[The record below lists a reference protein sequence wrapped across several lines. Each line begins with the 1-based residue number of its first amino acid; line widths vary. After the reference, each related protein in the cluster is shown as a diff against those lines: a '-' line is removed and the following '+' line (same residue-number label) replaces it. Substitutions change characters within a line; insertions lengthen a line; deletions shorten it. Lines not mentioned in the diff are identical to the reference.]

1 MRMTNAASSSYV
13 QRAIFKKPVIFRLSA
28 LSTLLALLAIPS
40 VVTAAPNTKTDK
52 SITSG
57 SGLPLDEIRT
67 FVDVFD
73 RIKKAY
79 VEPVEDKTLLDNAIK
94 GMLSELDPHSAYLEA
109 SDFKDL
115 QINTSGEFGGLGI
128 EVSMEEGYIKVVT
141 AIDDTPAQA
150 AGILPGD
157 IIIKLD
163 DEQVK
168 GMALD
173 EAINLMRGKPG
184 SKIALTVVR
193 ENASQPLVINVTRAI
208 IQVKSV
214 KGEWLEPGFAYL
226 RISQFQV
233 HTPQD
238 MRKKI
243 EELKK
248 SAKTPMSGLVLD
260 LRNNPGGVLQ
270 SAVEIS
276 DAFLNKGL
284 VVYTQGR
291 LPNSE
296 LSFNAEDGDM
306 LNGLPMVVLINSG
319 SASASEIVAGALQD
333 HHRAV
338 LMGTTSFG
346 KGSVQTVL
354 PLSNDRALKLT
365 TARYYTPSGRSIQA
379 QGIVPDIEVEAAK
392 ITKLESAAVEFH
404 ESDLKGHL
412 SNGNERKELKMPPV
426 TKNDKLVAEE
436 KNLSEKDYQLFQA
449 LSLLKGMNIIGQKN

>member
-1 MRMTNAASSSYV
+1 MTNAASRTSVHAVFSA
-13 QRAIFKKPVIFRLSA
+13 QSNLITPIFFRFSAIT
-28 LSTLLALLAIPS
+28 TLLALLANPG
-40 VVTAAPNTKTDK
+40 VAAAAPSPNTEPVKAP
-52 SITSG
+52 S

-79 VEPVEDKTLLDNAIK
+79 VEPVDDKTLLDNAIK

-141 AIDDTPAQA
+141 AIDDTPAQT

-157 IIIKLD
+157 ILIKLD
-163 DEQVK
+163 DAQVK
-168 GMALD
+168 GMALE
-173 EAINLMRGKPG
+173 EAVNLMRGKPG
-184 SKIALTVVR
+184 SKIALTVIR
-193 ENASQPLVINVTRAI
+193 ENANQPLVINVTRAI

-214 KGEWLEPGFAYL
+214 KGEWIEPGFAYL

-270 SAVEIS
+270 AAVEIS
-276 DAFLNKGL
+276 DAFCRIRKHSLFDFRYKWLNATK
-284 VVYTQGR
+284 
-291 LPNSE
+291 
-296 LSFNAEDGDM
+296 
-306 LNGLPMVVLINSG
+306 SG
-319 SASASEIVAGALQD
+319 
-333 HHRAV
+333 
-338 LMGTTSFG
+338 F
-346 KGSVQTVL
+346 
-354 PLSNDRALKLT
+354 
-365 TARYYTPSGRSIQA
+365 
-379 QGIVPDIEVEAAK
+379 
-392 ITKLESAAVEFH
+392 
-404 ESDLKGHL
+404 
-412 SNGNERKELKMPPV
+412 
-426 TKNDKLVAEE
+426 
-436 KNLSEKDYQLFQA
+436 
-449 LSLLKGMNIIGQKN
+449 

>member
-1 MRMTNAASSSYV
+1 MKNTAPFPLRRRGLAFGVMLTCLSGAAI
-13 QRAIFKKPVIFRLSA
+13 ADMAK
-28 LSTLLALLAIPS
+28 T
-40 VVTAAPNTKTDK
+40 PN
-52 SITSG
+52 

-79 VEPVEDKTLLDNAIK
+79 VEPVDDKTLIDNAIK
-94 GMLSELDPHSAYLEA
+94 GMLTELDPHSAYLEPE
-109 SDFKDL
+109 DFKDL

-128 EVSMEEGYIKVVT
+128 EVSMEDGYIKVVT
-141 AIDDTPAQA
+141 AIDDTPAQT

-163 DEQVK
+163 DAQVK
-168 GMALD
+168 GMALED
-173 EAINLMRGKPG
+173 AVNMMRGKPG
-184 SKIALTVVR
+184 SKIALTIVR
-193 ENASQPLVINVTRAI
+193 EGVSQPLVINVTRAV

-226 RISQFQV
+226 RLSQFQV
-233 HTPQD
+233 HTAQD
-238 MRKKI
+238 MLKKI
-243 EELKK
+243 DELKK
-248 SAKTPMSGLVLD
+248 SSKTPMNGLVLD

-270 SAVEIS
+270 SAVEIC

-296 LSFNAEDGDM
+296 LRFNAEDGDV
-306 LNGLPMVVLINSG
+306 LNGLPMVVLINGG

-379 QGIVPDIEVEAAK
+379 QGIVPDIEIEAAK
-392 ITKLESAAVEFH
+392 ITKLESAGDEFH
-404 ESDLKGHL
+404 EADLKGHL
-412 SNGNERKELKMPPV
+412 ANGNKAP
-426 TKNDKLVAEE
+426 KNPALPTDKTPGEQKTLP
-436 KNLSEKDYQLFQA
+436 EKDYQLFQA
-449 LSLLKGMNIIGQKN
+449 LSLLKGMKIIGGGKS